1 MNERSIAVW
10 IITNKEGTVL
20 SAHCLGCKA
29 GLAETCSYIVS
40 ILFHIEDS
48 TRINETLVCMQV
60 HIVVT
65 NICE

>member
-1 MNERSIAVW
+1 MSDQLQFGLLLIRRELCYQP
-10 IITNKEGTVL
+10 T
-20 SAHCLGCKA
+20 A
-29 GLAETCSYIVS
+29 GLAETCSYIVG